1 MISAKKFERNG
12 QHSLGLNISIE
23 GMLYAMNGNSLLM
36 ENEIEKIQEFAK
48 VNLTALIP
56 SVNWT
61 SSKVWNGNDT
71 ALDILRKVHGGIKT
85 QLETTMNINKDTII
99 ACETHLMQ
107 AKDNLK
113 MFEINNKNI
122 ALDALVKY

>member
-1 MISAKKFERNG
+1 
-12 QHSLGLNISIE
+12 
-23 GMLYAMNGNSLLM
+23 MLYAMNGNSLLM
-36 ENEIEKIQEFAK
+36 ENEIEKIKEFAK

-56 SVNWT
+56 SGNWT
-61 SSKVWNGNDT
+61 SSKVWNENDT

>member
-1 MISAKKFERNG
+1 
-12 QHSLGLNISIE
+12 
-23 GMLYAMNGNSLLM
+23 
-36 ENEIEKIQEFAK
+36 
-48 VNLTALIP
+48 
-56 SVNWT
+56 
-61 SSKVWNGNDT
+61 VWNENDT